1 MGMGVE
7 GMRGWTQDD
16 IIHKDSKVWLVS
28 RHNIVIT
35 SSFWLDIDD
44 FRPKLVPFVFPFSF
58 DPFFLLL

>member
-1 MGMGVE
+1 MGVE

-35 SSFWLDIDD
+35 SSFWFDD
-44 FRPKLVPFVFPFSF
+44 FRPKVVPFVFPFSF

>member
-16 IIHKDSKVWLVS
+16 IIHKDSKVALVS